1 MTERPSRQQN
11 FSTIGEVV
19 REVSPLFPDVSHSS
33 LRFLEREGLIKST
46 RTPGGHRLYPRE
58 AVDRIIRIKTW
69 QKERLSLDEIK
80 ARLKEFDKVRRP
92 KSLATSFLDSALAGD
107 FDQASHAISRAD
119 DVGMPMTSLFSDVL
133 SPALVE
139 LGQRWERGEVSTAV
153 EKGVSE
159 LSREL
164 IANITVKHAHS
175 DPKSPTVVA
184 ACVEGERHELGLRM
198 ICGLL
203 REKGYRVYFL
213 GADVLPRFLVDAVE
227 LHRPQI
233 VLLSAKLDPTFPA
246 VEAAIGALR
255 GAEDLNHPFRIFVG
269 GDVASQFPDQITV
282 LGATPITH
290 TNPAKAIAMISAA
303 TVAQSA
309 EVQQPAV

>member
-11 FSTIGEVV
+11 YSTIGEVV
-19 REVSPLFPDVSHSS
+19 RQVSPLFPDVSHSS

-46 RTPGGHRLYPRE
+46 RTPGGHRLYSRE
-58 AVDRIIRIKTW
+58 VVDRIIRIKTW

-80 ARLKEFDKVRRP
+80 ARLKEHDKMRRP
-92 KSLATSFLDSALAGD
+92 QSLATTFLDSALAGD
-107 FDQASHAISRAD
+107 FSQASQAISRAD
-119 DVGMPMTSLFSDVL
+119 DVGVPMMSLFGDVL

-139 LGQRWERGEVSTAV
+139 LGERWERGELSTAV

-164 IANITVKHAHS
+164 IANITVKHAHL

-203 REKGYRVYFL
+203 RSQGYRVYFL
-213 GADVLPRFLVDAVE
+213 GADVSPRFLVEAVQ
-227 LHRPQI
+227 LHHPRI
-233 VLLSAKLDPTFPA
+233 VLLSAKLEPTFPA
-246 VEAAIGALR
+246 VEAAIAALKS
-255 GAEDLNHPFRIFVG
+255 AEDLDQPFQIFVG
-269 GDVASQFPDQITV
+269 GDVALQFGEQIGL
-282 LGATPITH
+282 LGAIPIAH
-290 TNPAKAIAMISAA
+290 ANPAKAIATIVSTINAQAA
-303 TVAQSA
+303 DAQPSMG
-309 EVQQPAV
+309 